1 MKDESQRMK
10 ECDVFQPEL
19 SAYIDGELTSHRR
32 ERVEAHL
39 ASCRQCQ
46 EALAELRTLADG
58 VAAMPKLQPSPRFL
72 ADVRHKIARGDN
84 PEAPTWHDYLFRPV
98 WVKVPLEL
106 AALIAVTV
114 FVMRLQEQRAV
125 EPVASEQLAQAEN
138 YDKDQ
143 WRSSQLEAK
152 NEPPAPAE
160 PTPAIQ
166 PPPPAA
172 PESDAATA
180 PTSQFMSP
188 QEPAPKTENEV
199 ASSGGN
205 VAPEPG
211 AYQLSDSAAKSL
223 VAGSRLDFKP
233 AVVSRRRV
241 PAVTHGTGG
250 LGIMPTPSASEVV
263 TLAKSLGVEPAKLGG
278 VVVVHARSLNDAQG
292 RAEQLAAR
300 CNGKV
305 ISVSPAMDST
315 GHIFFVEL
323 PREYAASFKLD
334 LEQNAVSF
342 VLPTNAI
349 LDRVAAVTNNV
360 SALSATSTARV
371 VGVLTG
377 GVETS
382 GLFSG
387 TAQLALANNPRAQ
400 AAATTVLEILVVP
413 PPLLVPTNS
422 TLTPAMP

>member
-10 ECDVFQPEL
+10 ECDVIQPEL
-19 SAYIDGELTSHRR
+19 SAYVDGELTSHRR
-32 ERVEAHL
+32 ELVEAHL
-39 ASCRQCQ
+39 ALCPQCR
-46 EALAELRTLADG
+46 EALAEMRTLAAG

-98 WVKVPLEL
+98 WIKVPLEL

-114 FVMRLQEQRAV
+114 FVMRLQEQRA

-143 WRSSQLEAK
+143 SLSSPMEAK
-152 NEPPAPAE
+152 NEPPTPAE
-160 PTPAIQ
+160 ATPAAQ

-172 PESDAATA
+172 PESEAATA

-188 QEPAPKTENEV
+188 QEPAPKPENEV
-199 ASSGGN
+199 ASSAGI
-205 VAPEPG
+205 APEPGSG
-211 AYQLSDSAAKSL
+211 AYQLSDSQAKSL

-241 PAVTHGTGG
+241 PAVTHGTGS
-250 LGIMPTPSASEVV
+250 LGIMPTPSASEVA

-278 VVVVHARSLNDAQG
+278 VVVVHARNINDAQG

-305 ISVSPAMDST
+305 FSVSPAMDST
-315 GHIFFVEL
+315 GQIFFVEL

-334 LEQNAVSF
+334 LEQNAVSTA
-342 VLPTNAI
+342 LSTNAMV
-349 LDRVAAVTNNV
+349 DRVVAVTNN
-360 SALSATSTARV
+360 AAPLSVTSTARV

-422 TLTPAMP
+422 TPTP